1 RTDCNDRCAS
11 TSQRSPAGFSDS
23 DANDLCP
30 LAADLDGLALC
41 CREPGEDQLG
51 DHSACESV
59 REQQRLGEATRIDGQ
74 QRQRIACFRAEMR
87 LSSERCH
94 AEQPRFRPITRPVR
108 RPCGLSA
115 GAVEGARYLDLCC
128 RGISPDGP
136 YGARGFLP
144 GLVFDCLGTQGP
156 SPLRPPAPRF
166 SKLDRISCKSGVPG
180 PVWMTLTAAAV

>member
-1 RTDCNDRCAS
+1 MTRTDCNDRCAS

-30 LAADLDGLALC
+30 LTADLDGLALC

-115 GAVEGARYLDLCC
+115 GAVEGLATLIFAAEASAQTDRMALAASC
-128 RGISPDGP
+128 RAWCSI
-136 YGARGFLP
+136 A
-144 GLVFDCLGTQGP
+144 
-156 SPLRPPAPRF
+156 
-166 SKLDRISCKSGVPG
+166 
-180 PVWMTLTAAAV
+180 